1 MTVPSEKLPLAAG
14 FEPADRE
21 RWQDLVLAVLRK
33 SRVADDDTP
42 AAAVEDLLATTTY
55 DGIRVAPL
63 YTAADAPAGAGVPGF
78 PPFVRGN
85 RLRDLTAENGE
96 RPGGWDVRQRHA
108 DPDVAASKAAIAAD
122 LENGVTSLWLVLGD
136 EGIPVSALPDI
147 LENVYLDLAPISLDA
162 GPATREAAEAFLA
175 LAVTRATDTAPA
187 TAHTAGTAPAAGSA
201 DTAPAAGS
209 GPGAGVRGNLGA
221 DPIGLR
227 ARTGAPV
234 DLSVLTELAQ
244 RTSGTGIRAGLVDA
258 TPYHDAGGSDAQE
271 LGASIATGVAYLRA
285 LTDAGLSV
293 EQALEQLEF
302 RYAATADQFLTIAKL
317 RAARRLW
324 ARVAEVSGAP
334 DVPQHQHAVTS
345 NAMMAGRD
353 PWVNMLR
360 TTLACFGAGIGGA
373 DAVTV
378 APFDAVLGLPD
389 AFSRRIARNTQ
400 SLLLE
405 ESSLGRV
412 IDPAG
417 GSWYVES
424 LTDELAKAAWD
435 VFTGIER
442 AGGIT
447 EAPLAADIAQ
457 TWDERR
463 KNIAHR
469 RDPLTG
475 VSEFPNLTEKLP
487 VRKPAP
493 PRASGTLPVVRYG
506 QDFEYLRDAADKA
519 ETRPK
524 IFLATLG
531 PLAAYTARATFAANL
546 FQAGGIET
554 VPAGPNLDPEALAQ
568 AFRDSGA
575 KTAVLCS
582 SDKIYAADGEAAAT
596 ALTEAGATKVWLA
609 GKRGT
614 LPNVDHYV
622 FSGCDAVEVL
632 TTTLDDLGVT
642 R

>member
-1 MTVPSEKLPLAAG
+1 MTVPSEKLALAAG

-21 RWQDLVLAVLRK
+21 RWRELALGVLRK
-33 SRVADDDTP
+33 SRVATDDTP
-42 AAAVEDLLATTTY
+42 PGAVDDLLATTTY

-63 YTAADAPAGAGVPGF
+63 YTAAEVTTDPGVPGS

-85 RLRDLTAENGE
+85 RRQDTTAEGGE

-108 DPDVAASKAAIAAD
+108 DPDVAATKAAIAAD
-122 LENGVTSLWLVLGD
+122 LENGVTSLWLVLGA
-136 EGIPVSALPDI
+136 EGLPVGALPEV

-162 GPATREAAEAFLA
+162 GPETRAAAEAFLA
-175 LAVTRATDTAPA
+175 LATARA
-187 TAHTAGTAPAAGSA
+187 A
-201 DTAPAAGS
+201 DLS
-209 GPGAGVRGNLGA
+209 GVRGTLGA

-227 ARTGAPV
+227 ARTGATA
-234 DLSVLTELAQ
+234 DLTVLTDLAG
-244 RTSGTGIRAGLVDA
+244 RTAGTGLRAGLVDA
-258 TPYHDAGGSDAQE
+258 TVYHDAGGSDAQE
-271 LGASIATGVAYLRA
+271 LGLSIATGVAYLRA
-285 LTDAGLSV
+285 LTDAGLTV
-293 EQALEQLEF
+293 DAALGQLEF

-334 DVPQHQHAVTS
+334 TIPQRQHAVTS
-345 NAMMAGRD
+345 AAMMAGRD

-412 IDPAG
+412 LDPAG

-424 LTDELAKAAWD
+424 LTDELARAAWD

-442 AGGIT
+442 AGGVAKALDDGT
-447 EAPLAADIAQ
+447 VAADLAA
-457 TWDERR
+457 TWERR
-463 KNIAHR
+463 RENIAHR

-493 PRASGTLPVVRYG
+493 ERVGGGLPRVRYG
-506 QDFEYLRDAADKA
+506 QDFESLRDAADAAA
-519 ETRPK
+519 ERPK
-524 IFLATLG
+524 VFLATLG
-531 PLAAYTARATFAANL
+531 PLAAYTTRATFAANL
-546 FQAGGIET
+546 FQAGGVET
-554 VPAGPNLDPEALAQ
+554 VPAGPNLSPDELAE
-568 AFRDSGA
+568 AFRASGA
-575 KTAVLCS
+575 KVAVLCS
-582 SDKIYAADGEAAAT
+582 TDKIYATDGEAAAA
-596 ALTEAGATKVWLA
+596 ALAAAGATRVWLA
-609 GKRGT
+609 GKKGT
-614 LPNVDHYV
+614 LPNVDHHV

-632 TTTLDDLGVT
+632 TTTLDDLGVA